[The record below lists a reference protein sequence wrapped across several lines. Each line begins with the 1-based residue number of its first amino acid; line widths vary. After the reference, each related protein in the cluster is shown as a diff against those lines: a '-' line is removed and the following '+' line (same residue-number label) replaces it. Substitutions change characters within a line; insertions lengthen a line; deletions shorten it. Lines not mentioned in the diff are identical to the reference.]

1 MDFRA
6 CTQDVIRNLSPPETR
21 VAVPWLQRTAALTR
35 KRGGYLWIQ
44 IAIQIEAFSIRDS
57 LTKQQLVAT
66 VVSMRVV
73 GIKVLNSRLSEYVRL
88 AAGGESIL
96 VTKRNRVVAEIG
108 PPRETWSPV
117 LADTTLAEMVRQ
129 GWLTP
134 PTLRESGP
142 PPVPEPVMPLNKL
155 LSDLEDDRSEK

>member
-1 MDFRA
+1 
-6 CTQDVIRNLSPPETR
+6 
-21 VAVPWLQRTAALTR
+21 
-35 KRGGYLWIQ
+35 
-44 IAIQIEAFSIRDS
+44 
-57 LTKQQLVAT
+57 
-66 VVSMRVV
+66 MRVV

-108 PPRETWSPV
+108 PPRETRSPV
-117 LADTTLAEMVRQ
+117 VADTVLAEMVRQ

-142 PPVPEPVMPLNKL
+142 PPAPEPVMPLNKL
-155 LSDLEDDRSEK
+155 LSDLEDDRSDR